1 MTEDTVY
8 LISGLIGFGVFLYC
22 FIFVYLKGKTKKQ
35 KKAEKW
41 KEQGC
46 VTEGKLV
53 DSKITYYGDTDLHGS
68 MRENSYKATYDYAV
82 NGKKYTVSLGF
93 NDDYPVR
100 IIVYYDPQNPSKC
113 ITSCEITEIQRVGH
127 GCVITII
134 ATILAIGVS
143 ANILLKLFGL

>member
-46 VTEGKLV
+46 VVEGKLI
-53 DSKITYYGDTDLHGS
+53 DAKITYHGDSDCEGALRDS
-68 MRENSYKATYDYAV
+68 SFKANYEYEV
-82 NGKKYTVSLGF
+82 NGKKYKVTLCF
-93 NDDYPVR
+93 ERDYPICIRVF
-100 IIVYYDPQNPSKC
+100 YDPQNPSKC
-113 ITSCEITEIQRVGH
+113 ITANEITESERMGH
-127 GCVITII
+127 GCLITII
-134 ATILAIGVS
+134 ATFLSIGVC
-143 ANILLKLFGL
+143 ANILSKLFGL